1 MAKNKFP
8 KEFLEQIASITNKR
22 AKIVI
27 EHIMKHGHI
36 TTEDLETKYGYS
48 HPPRAARDVRESGI
62 PLETFKVKSKQGK
75 SIAAYKLGDLNQIQ
89 KNRVEGRI
97 SFSKKLKKQLYEQS
111 KGHCSICRGVFEDR
125 YLQIDHRIP
134 YQIVGDV
141 HSERKTDDYMLL
153 CGSCNRAKSWSCEHC
168 SNWKEDKASKICISC
183 YWGTPENYCHIAGK
197 EMRRMDLQW
206 SGEEIKH
213 YDAIKLVAEKNN
225 VELPEFVKEIIAQK
239 SDCEKLK

>member
-27 EHIMKHGHI
+27 EHMVQYA
-36 TTEDLETKYGYS
+36 EAYS
-48 HPPRAARDVRESGI
+48 KTVI
-62 PLETFKVKSKQGK
+62 
-75 SIAAYKLGDLNQIQ
+75 YK
-89 KNRVEGRI
+89 
-97 SFSKKLKKQLYEQS
+97 
-111 KGHCSICRGVFEDR
+111 
-125 YLQIDHRIP
+125 IDHRIP

-153 CGSCNRAKSWSCEHC
+153 CVSCNRAKSWSCEHC
-168 SNWKEDKASKICISC
+168 SNWKEEKASEICISC
-183 YWGTPENYCHIAGK
+183 YWGTPESYCHIAGK

-206 SGEEIKH
+206 SWEEIKH

-239 SDCEKLK
+239 SDCEKLKVNKLWIRK